1 MNPYLKFVNEVTSIT
16 STNHQ
21 SYIESL
27 QRLHSQGLDIARLDT
42 ALTGLN
48 SEAGEALDIL
58 KKLKFQEKDWSDEVK
73 AKLLS
78 ELSDVIFYFA
88 EACIALQIEPE
99 DIMQINMEKLLA
111 RYPEGHFTVERSE
124 NRT

>member
-88 EACIALQIEPE
+88 KACIALQIEPE